1 MNIQYLKGVGE
12 KRAQLFKKLGID
24 SVDALLRYYP
34 RTYIDYK
41 NIIDIAD
48 APIDTT
54 VCVKAEIVSPISEKK
69 VRTGMCI
76 YKFLA
81 ADETGQI
88 TVTLFNQKYLAARLH
103 MGSTYLFYG
112 KMQGGL
118 YFREM
123 SSPEIHEESYAAIH
137 PVYPACEGLSSA
149 NIERVIK
156 TALAHIGDDPL
167 PLSLREKYR
176 LPDLATAINNIHFP
190 VSNEALLS
198 AKRRL
203 MFEELFVLQTGLS
216 LIRHKKSDTA
226 AKIIKGDALEQYLRL
241 LPFPLTNAQSRVI
254 YECLA
259 DMQSGKK
266 MNRLVQGDVGS
277 GKTAVAAALMYI
289 SAKEKY
295 QSALMAPTE
304 ILAEQHYNSL
314 KTLFGDEVK
323 IELLTGSVSAKE
335 KARIKKSVET
345 GETDILIGTHA
356 LIENDVVFSSLAL
369 VITDEQHRFGVK
381 QRDILSKKS
390 ENVHTL
396 VMSATPIP
404 RTLGLIIYGDLDIS
418 VIDELPKGRQAI
430 DTYAVDS
437 SYRERIYNF
446 IKKNIANGRQA
457 YIICPLVEEN
467 DTTLTSAEQYYE
479 RLSSGAFS
487 GYKLGL
493 LHGKMPAREKD
504 AVMKAFANGEI
515 QLLIATT
522 VVEVGVDVPNA
533 TVLCIENAERF
544 GLSQLHQ
551 LRGRVGR
558 GKHKSYCILI
568 SDDNGD
574 KNKTRLDTIC
584 GTTDGFKIAD
594 ADLELRG
601 PGDFLGHRQHG
612 LPDLKIASLQSDL
625 KAMCVAR
632 DEAAALVEK
641 DATLKEHP
649 ALRDAV
655 TELFK
660 TAKTL

>member
-34 RTYIDYK
+34 RTYVDYK

-54 VCVKAEIVSPISEKK
+54 VCIKAEIVSPIDEKK

-81 ADETGQI
+81 ADETGQV
-88 TVTLFNQKYLAARLH
+88 TVTLFNQKYLAAKLR
-103 MGSTYLFYG
+103 MGGTYLFYG

-137 PVYPACEGLSSA
+137 PVYHACEGLSSA

-156 TALAHIGDDPL
+156 TALSHIGDDPL
-167 PLSLREKYR
+167 PISLREKYR
-176 LPDLATAINNIHFP
+176 LPDLSTAINNIHFP
-190 VSNEALLS
+190 ISDEALIS

-216 LIRHKKSDTA
+216 LIRSSKGGSSAHKFSDRFLNEF
-226 AKIIKGDALEQYLRL
+226 LER
-241 LPFPLTNAQSRVI
+241 LPFSLTGAQRRVI
-254 YECLA
+254 DECLS
-259 DMQSGKK
+259 DMKSGKK

-289 SAKEKY
+289 CAKGGY

-304 ILAEQHYNSL
+304 ILAEQHYKSL
-314 KTLFGDEVK
+314 SSLFSDELK
-323 IELLTGSVSAKE
+323 IELLTGSVSTKE
-335 KARIKKSVET
+335 KERIKRAVT
-345 GETDILIGTHA
+345 AGEVDILIGTHA
-356 LIENDVVFSSLAL
+356 LIENDVIFSSLAL

-418 VIDELPKGRQAI
+418 VIDELPKGRQPI

-437 SYRERIYNF
+437 SYHERLYKF
-446 IKKNIANGRQA
+446 IKKNIQEGRQA

-467 DTTLTSAEQYYE
+467 DTALTSAEEYYE
-479 RLSSGAFS
+479 RLTRDAFK

-504 AVMKAFANGEI
+504 AVMKGFANGDI

-533 TVLCIENAERF
+533 TVMVIENAERF

-558 GKHKSYCILI
+558 GTHKSYCVLV
-568 SDDNGD
+568 SDDTGY
-574 KNKTRLDTIC
+574 KNKTRLDTLC